1 MGAIRYQTNG
11 FSIDGIEYRISIYD
25 KSYSGA
31 IVSDFILDS
40 NFFELRYDSGA
51 DENYS
56 PIIGS
61 ELTLNIEL
69 FKSPARNDTTLFTFL
84 KNMIAQNSQ
93 TYYIIIE
100 EKVSGS
106 YVNYWRGNVVQDQ
119 STWNNDALE
128 GGKSFKVT
136 ANDFAFLNE
145 LPFELLSIAS
155 PKVVAEYPLR
165 SLMNAALTK
174 LGIYDDFSGDILY
187 YFLHN
192 INWYETTIPLL
203 DRPNTDILYDILT
216 NDSNFTELNE
226 DETINT
232 INYIEVLK
240 TICIIFGCRLI
251 QSNGKFWAIQMSN
264 YANTT
269 SKFWQ
274 RGIDNNNN
282 TIVTVSPR
290 VAVDN
295 TSGPLKILEGGSYA
309 GIRPYY
315 TVFAEKPSLDTL
327 VIPTNQKDP
336 FTINH
341 MFSTKNGILFAGGN
355 NNKLK
360 INLSTETLNK
370 NPHSTVRDTIPT
382 FSIGNFDLKVSK
394 TDFIAQIIKVRI
406 KTTAGVYWYLND
418 NGTNLFWSTTL
429 TTGFVSFETYFFAIG
444 KYNGIMDSTL
454 ITSAMPS
461 YDFNEIYIEAF
472 IHMEGYVDIG
482 GTDYHTTSAVE
493 TFFTGSMD
501 CKFLENGTDENEKT
515 TYRATISPKPFDPT
529 EKQIEKM
536 YLYDTQQSKNKGT
549 MYVNYGANPVT
560 NDWIVGTASA
570 STYNILELVVLNAL
584 AQNRAVK
591 EIITATIKG
600 NYYPHQLLT
609 YDSKQWHLKQCTYN
623 AGSNQWNGEWW
634 ELQYD
639 ETNITTVANEADGD
653 WQDTVLIG

>member
-11 FSIDGIEYRISIYD
+11 FSIDNIEYRISIFD

-51 DENYS
+51 EENYS

-69 FKSPARNDTTLFTFL
+69 FKNAARNDTTLFTFL

-100 EKVSGS
+100 EKIAEVWT
-106 YVNYWRGNVVQDQ
+106 NYWRGNVVQDQ

-128 GGKSFKVT
+128 GGKVFKVT

-145 LPFELLSIAS
+145 LPFELLT
-155 PKVVAEYPLR
+155 PGTVGEYPLR
-165 SLMNAALTK
+165 SIMNAALTK
-174 LGIYDDFSGDILY
+174 LGVYDDFSGDILY

-203 DRPNTDILYDILT
+203 DRPNTDTLYTILT
-216 NDSNFTELNE
+216 TDSNFTELNE
-226 DETINT
+226 DQTQNT

-251 QSNGKFWAIQMSN
+251 QSNGKFWAIQMAN

-282 TIVTVSPR
+282 TIQTVSPR
-290 VAVDN
+290 IAVDN

-315 TVFAEKPSLDTL
+315 TVFAEKPRLNSLL
-327 VIPTNQKDP
+327 VPENKKDLDN
-336 FTINH
+336 TNH
-341 MFSTKNGILFAGGN
+341 MASTQKSIRFTGGN
-355 NNKLK
+355 NNK
-360 INLSTETLNK
+360 IE
-370 NPHSTVRDTIPT
+370 I
-382 FSIGNFDLKVSK
+382 NFDTESNY
-394 TDFIAQIIKVRI
+394 TGDIYIEDATYGKVRI
-406 KTTAGVYWYLND
+406 LPSFFTLTQQKFIVKIKNTAGTFYYLKNSG
-418 NGTNLFWSTTL
+418 NT
-429 TTGFVSFETYFFAIG
+429 FVWT
-444 KYNGIMDSTL
+444 
-454 ITSAMPS
+454 
-461 YDFNEIYIEAF
+461 
-472 IHMEGYVDIG
+472 
-482 GTDYHTTSAVE
+482 TTSSTVILNFPLTGLFFDGKLSGSLLTPVLPSFIFTEVYVE
-493 TFFTGSMD
+493 NWSYFEGVYPIIAPGVPIAGDAYFKGSVSVL
-501 CKFLENGTDENEKT
+501 FLENGVAGDVT

-529 EKQIEKM
+529 EKQLEKF
-536 YLYDTQQSKNKGT
+536 YLYDNSNGSEKGL
-549 MYVNYGANPVT
+549 MHVNYGANPATT
-560 NDWIVGTASA
+560 NWISGLAIG
-570 STYNILELVVLNAL
+570 STYTLLELAVLNAL

-609 YDSKQWHLKQCTYN
+609 YDSKQWHLKQATYN
-623 AGSNQWNGEWW
+623 AFLNQWNGEWW

-639 ETNITTVANEADGD
+639 ETNITTVANVATGD

>member
-11 FSIDGIEYRISIYD
+11 FSIDGIEYRISIFD
-25 KSYSGA
+25 KSYSGS

-61 ELTLNIEL
+61 ELTLNIQL
-69 FKSPARNDTTLFTFL
+69 FNSAGRNDRDLFNFL

-100 EKVSGS
+100 EKVSGT

-128 GGKSFKVT
+128 GGKMFKVT

-165 SLMNAALTK
+165 SLMNAAFQK

-192 INWYETTIPLL
+192 INWYETTIPLI
-203 DRPNTDILYDILT
+203 DRANTDILLSILSS
-216 NDSNFTELNE
+216 DSNFTVLNE

-274 RGIDNNNN
+274 RGIDLNNP
-282 TIVTVSPR
+282 TTPTVSPR
-290 VAVDN
+290 ITVSNSA
-295 TSGPLKILEGGSYA
+295 GPLKILEGGSYA

-315 TVFAEKPSLDTL
+315 TVFVEKPSLDTL
-327 VIPTNQKDP
+327 LIPTNQKDP
-336 FTINH
+336 FNINH
-341 MFSTKNGILFAGGN
+341 LFATNKSILFSGGG

-370 NPHSTVRDTIPT
+370 NPHSTVRDTIPG

-406 KTTAGVYWYLND
+406 KTVAGVYWYLND

-444 KYNGIMDSTL
+444 YYNGKMDSTL
-454 ITSAMPS
+454 ITAAMP
-461 YDFNEIYIEAF
+461 DFDFDEVYIEAF
-472 IHMEGYVDIG
+472 IRMEGFVDIA

-493 TFFTGSMD
+493 TFFTGNMD
-501 CKFLENGTDENEKT
+501 CKFLENGNDENEKT
-515 TYRATISPKPFDPT
+515 TYRATISPKPFDPI
-529 EKQIEKM
+529 EKQIEKV
-536 YLYDTQQSKNKGT
+536 YLYDTEISKNKAT
-549 MYVNYGANPVT
+549 MRVNYGSNPVT
-560 NDWIVGTASA
+560 NNWIIGTASA

-609 YDSKQWHLKQCTYN
+609 YDSKQWHLKQATYN

-639 ETNITTVANEADGD
+639 ETDITTVANVATGD
-653 WQDTVLIG
+653 WSDTVLIG

>member
-11 FSIDGIEYRISIYD
+11 FSIDGIEYRISIFD
-25 KSYSGA
+25 KSYSGS

-61 ELTLNIEL
+61 ELTLNIQL
-69 FKSPARNDTTLFTFL
+69 FNSAARNDTTLFTFL

-100 EKVSGS
+100 EKISGNWF
-106 YVNYWRGNVVQDQ
+106 NYWRGNVVQDQ

-128 GGKSFKVT
+128 GGKTFKVT

-165 SLMNAALTK
+165 SLMNAAFQK

-203 DRPNTDILYDILT
+203 DRPTTDILLSILS

-226 DETINT
+226 DQTQNT

-251 QSNGKFWAIQMSN
+251 QSNGKFWAIQMAN

-269 SKFWQ
+269 VKFYQ
-274 RGIDNNNN
+274 RGIDMNNPTDE
-282 TIVTVSPR
+282 TIRPRKLVSNS
-290 VAVDN
+290 A
-295 TSGPLKILEGGSYA
+295 GPLKILEGGSYT

-315 TVFAEKPSLDTL
+315 SVFAEKPRYNNLIGPENKRDKDT
-327 VIPTNQKDP
+327 
-336 FTINH
+336 
-341 MFSTKNGILFAGGN
+341 STQMETTVQAIDVLGGQS
-355 NNKLK
+355 NKLQ
-360 INLSTETLNK
+360 I
-370 NPHSTVRDTIPT
+370 
-382 FSIGNFDLKVSK
+382 NFDTQSFTYFNGAVGFVDGTYIESSA
-394 TDFIAQIIKVRI
+394 FGKVRI
-406 KTTAGVYWYLND
+406 PPTFFSTTDVYVRVRIKVKGTSTYYYLAKSGGNYVWTTTASEVQLNYPRVTSFDGNLAGSLITAVLPPFTFDELYFYVYPFFSGFLP
-418 NGTNLFWSTTL
+418 NGTSFTNGPAYFKGTISCLFL
-429 TTGFVSFETYFFAIG
+429 EKG
-444 KYNGIMDSTL
+444 
-454 ITSAMPS
+454 
-461 YDFNEIYIEAF
+461 
-472 IHMEGYVDIG
+472 MEGDNTV
-482 GTDYHTTSAVE
+482 
-493 TFFTGSMD
+493 
-501 CKFLENGTDENEKT
+501 
-515 TYRATISPKPFDPT
+515 YRSTISPKPFDPT
-529 EKQIEKM
+529 EKQLEKV
-536 YLYDTQQSKNKGT
+536 YLYDNQRGGAKGLMT
-549 MYVNYGANPVT
+549 VNYGTNPAT
-560 NDWIVGTASA
+560 RDWISGLAMG
-570 STYNILELVVLNAL
+570 STFYLLELAVLNAL

-609 YDSKQWHLKQCTYN
+609 YDSKQWHLKQATYN

-639 ETNITTVANEADGD
+639 ETSITTVSNQSTGD

>member
-11 FSIDGIEYRISIYD
+11 YSIDGIQYRISIYD

-69 FKSPARNDTTLFTFL
+69 FKSAARNDTNLFTFL

-100 EKVSGS
+100 EYISGTW
-106 YVNYWRGNVVQDQ
+106 VNYWRGNVVQDQ

-128 GGKSFKVT
+128 GGKTFKVT

-145 LPFELLSIAS
+145 LPFELLTPGTIG
-155 PKVVAEYPLR
+155 EYPLR

-192 INWYETTIPLL
+192 INWYETTIPFL
-203 DRPNTDILYDILT
+203 DRPNTDILYTILT
-216 NDSNFTELNE
+216 KDSNFTELNE
-226 DETINT
+226 DQTQNT

-240 TICIIFGCRLI
+240 TICVIFGCRLI
-251 QSNGKFWAIQMSN
+251 QSNGKFWAIQMAN
-264 YANTT
+264 YANST

-282 TIVTVSPR
+282 TIQTVSPR
-290 VAVDN
+290 IAVDN
-295 TSGPLKILEGGSYA
+295 TSGPLKILEGGSYT

-315 TVFAEKPSLDTL
+315 SVFVEKPRLNNLL
-327 VIPTNQKDP
+327 VPENKRDVDA
-336 FTINH
+336 
-341 MFSTKNGILFAGGN
+341 STQMEATVTAIDVLGGQS
-355 NNKLK
+355 NKLQ
-360 INLSTETLNK
+360 
-370 NPHSTVRDTIPT
+370 VVFDTQAFT
-382 FSIGNFDLKVSK
+382 YYNGAVGF
-394 TDFIAQIIKVRI
+394 TDGTYIASSVFGKVRI
-406 KTTAGVYWYLND
+406 PPNNFVSTDVYVRIRIKVKGTGTYYYLANSGGNYVWTTTASAVQLNYPIVKNFDGILAGSLITAVLPAFTFDELFVYVYPYFSGYLS
-418 NGTNLFWSTTL
+418 NGTSFAQGPGYFKGTFSCLFL
-429 TTGFVSFETYFFAIG
+429 EKG
-444 KYNGIMDSTL
+444 
-454 ITSAMPS
+454 
-461 YDFNEIYIEAF
+461 
-472 IHMEGYVDIG
+472 MEGDNTV
-482 GTDYHTTSAVE
+482 
-493 TFFTGSMD
+493 
-501 CKFLENGTDENEKT
+501 
-515 TYRATISPKPFDPT
+515 YRATISPKPFDPT
-529 EKQIEKM
+529 EKQLDKV
-536 YLYDTQQSKNKGT
+536 YLYDNQRGGAKGLMT
-549 MYVNYGANPVT
+549 VNYGTNPAT
-560 NDWIVGTASA
+560 RDWISGLGSG
-570 STYNILELVVLNAL
+570 STFYLLELAVLNAL

-609 YDSKQWHLKQCTYN
+609 YDSKQWHLKQATYN

>member
-1 MGAIRYQTNG
+1 MGAIRYQTSG
-11 FSIDGIEYRISIYD
+11 FSIDGYEYRISIYD
-25 KSYSGA
+25 KTYSGA

-69 FKSPARNDTTLFTFL
+69 FKSAARNDTTLFTFL

-145 LPFELLSIAS
+145 LPFELLSTAT

-174 LGIYDDFSGDILY
+174 LGIYDDFAGDILY

-192 INWYETTIPLL
+192 INWFETTIPLL

-226 DETINT
+226 DQTENT
-232 INYIEVLK
+232 IKYIEVLK

-251 QSNGKFWAIQMSN
+251 QSNGKFWAIQMAN
-264 YANTT
+264 YANST
-269 SKFWQ
+269 SKFYQ

-282 TIVTVSPR
+282 TTVTVSPR
-290 VAVDN
+290 KAVDN

-315 TVFAEKPSLDTL
+315 TVFAEKPRLNSLL
-327 VIPTNQKDP
+327 VPENKKDLDN
-336 FTINH
+336 TNH
-341 MFSTKNGILFAGGN
+341 MASTQKSIRFTGGN
-355 NNKLK
+355 NNK
-360 INLSTETLNK
+360 IE
-370 NPHSTVRDTIPT
+370 I
-382 FSIGNFDLKVSK
+382 NFDTESNY
-394 TDFIAQIIKVRI
+394 TGDIYIEDATYGKVRI
-406 KTTAGVYWYLND
+406 
-418 NGTNLFWSTTL
+418 F
-429 TTGFVSFETYFFAIG
+429 I
-444 KYNGIMDSTL
+444 L
-454 ITSAMPS
+454 I
-461 YDFNEIYIEAF
+461 
-472 IHMEGYVDIG
+472 V
-482 GTDYHTTSAVE
+482 
-493 TFFTGSMD
+493 
-501 CKFLENGTDENEKT
+501 
-515 TYRATISPKPFDPT
+515 
-529 EKQIEKM
+529 
-536 YLYDTQQSKNKGT
+536 
-549 MYVNYGANPVT
+549 
-560 NDWIVGTASA
+560 
-570 STYNILELVVLNAL
+570 
-584 AQNRAVK
+584 
-591 EIITATIKG
+591 II
-600 NYYPHQLLT
+600 
-609 YDSKQWHLKQCTYN
+609 
-623 AGSNQWNGEWW
+623 
-634 ELQYD
+634 
-639 ETNITTVANEADGD
+639 
-653 WQDTVLIG
+653 

>member
-25 KSYSGA
+25 KTYSGA

-145 LPFELLSIAS
+145 LPFDLLT
-155 PKVVAEYPLR
+155 PGTVGEYPLR
-165 SLMNAALTK
+165 SMMNAAFTK

-203 DRPNTDILYDILT
+203 DRPNTDILYSILT

-226 DETINT
+226 DQTENT
-232 INYIEVLK
+232 IKYIEVLK

-251 QSNGKFWAIQMSN
+251 QSNGRFWAIQMSN

-315 TVFAEKPSLDTL
+315 TVFVEKPRLNSLL
-327 VIPTNQKDP
+327 VPENKKDLDN
-336 FTINH
+336 TNH
-341 MFSTKNGILFAGGN
+341 MASTQKSIRFTGGN
-355 NNKLK
+355 NNK
-360 INLSTETLNK
+360 IE
-370 NPHSTVRDTIPT
+370 I
-382 FSIGNFDLKVSK
+382 NFDTESNY
-394 TDFIAQIIKVRI
+394 TGDIYIEDATYGKVRI
-406 KTTAGVYWYLND
+406 LPSFFTKTQQKFIVKIKNTAGTFYYLK
-418 NGTNLFWSTTL
+418 NLGNTFTWT
-429 TTGFVSFETYFFAIG
+429 
-444 KYNGIMDSTL
+444 
-454 ITSAMPS
+454 
-461 YDFNEIYIEAF
+461 
-472 IHMEGYVDIG
+472 
-482 GTDYHTTSAVE
+482 TTSSTVILNFPLTGLFFDGKLAGSLLTPVLPSFIFTEVYVE
-493 TFFTGSMD
+493 NWSYFEGVYPIVAPGVPIAGDAYFKGKVSVL
-501 CKFLENGTDENEKT
+501 FLENGVAGDTT
-515 TYRATISPKPFDPT
+515 TYRATISPKPFDPI
-529 EKQIEKM
+529 EKQIETV
-536 YLYDTQQSKNKGT
+536 YLYDNSNGSEKGL
-549 MYVNYGANPVT
+549 MRVNYGANPVT
-560 NDWIVGTASA
+560 TNWIAGLSIG
-570 STYNILELVVLNAL
+570 STFSLLELVVLNAL

-653 WQDTVLIG
+653 WTDTVLMG

>member
-1 MGAIRYQTNG
+1 MGAIRYQTSG
-11 FSIDGIEYRISIYD
+11 FSIDGYEYRISIYD
-25 KSYSGA
+25 KTYSGA

-69 FKSPARNDTTLFTFL
+69 FKSAARNDTTLFTFL

-145 LPFELLSIAS
+145 LPFELLSTAT

-174 LGIYDDFSGDILY
+174 LGIYDDFAGDILY

-192 INWYETTIPLL
+192 INWFETTIPLL

-226 DETINT
+226 DQTENT
-232 INYIEVLK
+232 IKYIEVLK

-251 QSNGKFWAIQMSN
+251 QSNGKFWAIQMAN
-264 YANTT
+264 YANST
-269 SKFWQ
+269 SKFYQ

-282 TIVTVSPR
+282 TTVTVSPR
-290 VAVDN
+290 KAVDN

-315 TVFAEKPSLDTL
+315 TVFAEKPRLNSLL
-327 VIPTNQKDP
+327 VPENKKDLDN
-336 FTINH
+336 TNH
-341 MFSTKNGILFAGGN
+341 MASTQKSIRFTGGN
-355 NNKLK
+355 NNK
-360 INLSTETLNK
+360 IE
-370 NPHSTVRDTIPT
+370 I
-382 FSIGNFDLKVSK
+382 NFDTESNY
-394 TDFIAQIIKVRI
+394 TGDIYIEDATYGKVRI
-406 KTTAGVYWYLND
+406 LPSFFTLTQQKFIVKIKNTAGTFYYLK
-418 NGTNLFWSTTL
+418 NLGNSFTWTL
-429 TTGFVSFETYFFAIG
+429 TSSTVVLNFPLTGLFFDGKLAGSLLTPVLPSFVFTEVYVENWSYFEGVYPIVAPGVPIAGDAYFKG
-444 KYNGIMDSTL
+444 KVSVL
-454 ITSAMPS
+454 
-461 YDFNEIYIEAF
+461 
-472 IHMEGYVDIG
+472 
-482 GTDYHTTSAVE
+482 
-493 TFFTGSMD
+493 
-501 CKFLENGTDENEKT
+501 FLENGVAGDTT
-515 TYRATISPKPFDPT
+515 TYRATISPKPFDPI
-529 EKQIEKM
+529 EKQIETV
-536 YLYDTQQSKNKGT
+536 YLYDNSNGSEKGL
-549 MYVNYGANPVT
+549 MRVNYGANPVT
-560 NDWIVGTASA
+560 TNWIAGLSIG
-570 STYNILELVVLNAL
+570 STFSLLELVVLNAL

-609 YDSKQWHLKQCTYN
+609 YDSKQWHLKQATYN

-639 ETNITTVANEADGD
+639 ETSITTVANVATGD

>member
-1 MGAIRYQTNG
+1 MGAIRYQTSG
-11 FSIDGIEYRISIYD
+11 FSIDGIEYRISIFD
-25 KSYSGA
+25 KSYSGS
-31 IVSDFILDS
+31 IVSDFVLDS

-69 FKSPARNDTTLFTFL
+69 FKNAARDDRTLFDFL

-100 EKVSGS
+100 EKISGS
-106 YVNYWRGNVVQDQ
+106 WVNYWRGNVVQDQ
-119 STWNNDALE
+119 STWNNDAIE

-136 ANDFAFLNE
+136 ANDFSFLNE

-165 SLMNAALTK
+165 SLMNAAFQK

-203 DRPNTDILYDILT
+203 DRPTTDTLYTILT
-216 NDSNFTELNE
+216 SDANFTELNE
-226 DETINT
+226 DQTQNT

-264 YANTT
+264 YANSTV
-269 SKFWQ
+269 KFYQ
-274 RGIDNNNN
+274 RGIDMNND
-282 TIVTVSPR
+282 TTPTVSPR
-290 VAVDN
+290 IAVSN
-295 TSGPLKILEGGSYA
+295 SAGPLKILEGGSYT

-315 TVFAEKPSLDTL
+315 TVFVEKPRYNNLIGPENKRDVDNSTQMETTVQAIDVLGGQSNRLQIVFDT
-327 VIPTNQKDP
+327 QS
-336 FTINH
+336 FTY
-341 MFSTKNGILFAGGN
+341 FNGAVGFVDG
-355 NNKLK
+355 
-360 INLSTETLNK
+360 TY
-370 NPHSTVRDTIPT
+370 
-382 FSIGNFDLKVSK
+382 
-394 TDFIAQIIKVRI
+394 IASSVFGKVRI
-406 KTTAGVYWYLND
+406 PPTSFSTTDVYVRVRIKVKGTGTYYYLAKTGGNYVWTTTASEVQLNYPLV
-418 NGTNLFWSTTL
+418 TNFDGNLAGS
-429 TTGFVSFETYFFAIG
+429 
-444 KYNGIMDSTL
+444 L
-454 ITSAMPS
+454 ITAVLPPFTFDEVYFYVYPFFSGFLPNRTSFGSGPAYFKGTIS
-461 YDFNEIYIEAF
+461 CLFLEKG
-472 IHMEGYVDIG
+472 MEGDNTV
-482 GTDYHTTSAVE
+482 
-493 TFFTGSMD
+493 
-501 CKFLENGTDENEKT
+501 
-515 TYRATISPKPFDPT
+515 YRATISPKPFDPI
-529 EKQIEKM
+529 EKQLEKV
-536 YLYDTQQSKNKGT
+536 YLYDNQRGGAKGLMT
-549 MYVNYGANPVT
+549 VNYGTNPAT
-560 NDWIVGTASA
+560 RDWISGLAIG
-570 STYNILELVVLNAL
+570 STFYLLELAVLNAL

-609 YDSKQWHLKQCTYN
+609 YDSKQWHLKQATYN

>member
-11 FSIDGIEYRISIYD
+11 FSIDGIEYRISIFD
-25 KSYSGA
+25 KSYSGS

-61 ELTLNIEL
+61 ELTLNIQL
-69 FKSPARNDTTLFTFL
+69 FNSAGRNDRDLFNFL

-100 EKVSGS
+100 EKVSGT

-128 GGKSFKVT
+128 GGKMFKVT

-145 LPFELLSIAS
+145 LPFELLSTAT

-165 SLMNAALTK
+165 SLMNAAFQK

-203 DRPNTDILYDILT
+203 DRATTDTLYTILT
-216 NDSNFTELNE
+216 SDANFTELNE
-226 DETINT
+226 DQTQNT

-251 QSNGKFWAIQMSN
+251 QSNGKFWAIQMAN
-264 YANTT
+264 YANSTV
-269 SKFWQ
+269 KFYQ
-274 RGIDNNNN
+274 RGIDMNNP
-282 TIVTVSPR
+282 TTPTVSPR
-290 VAVDN
+290 ITVSNSA
-295 TSGPLKILEGGSYA
+295 GPLKILEGGSYA

-315 TVFAEKPSLDTL
+315 TVFVEKPRLNSLL
-327 VIPTNQKDP
+327 VPENKKDLDN
-336 FTINH
+336 TNH
-341 MFSTKNGILFAGGN
+341 MASTQKSIRFTGGN
-355 NNKLK
+355 NNK
-360 INLSTETLNK
+360 IE
-370 NPHSTVRDTIPT
+370 I
-382 FSIGNFDLKVSK
+382 NFDTESNY
-394 TDFIAQIIKVRI
+394 TGDIYIDDATYGKVRI
-406 KTTAGVYWYLND
+406 LPSFFTKTQQKFIVKIKNTAGTFYYLK
-418 NGTNLFWSTTL
+418 NLGNTFTWT
-429 TTGFVSFETYFFAIG
+429 
-444 KYNGIMDSTL
+444 
-454 ITSAMPS
+454 
-461 YDFNEIYIEAF
+461 
-472 IHMEGYVDIG
+472 
-482 GTDYHTTSAVE
+482 TTSSTVILNFPLTGLFFDGKLAGSLLTPVLPSFVFTEVYVE
-493 TFFTGSMD
+493 NWSYFEGVYPIVVPGVPIAGDAYFKGKVSVL
-501 CKFLENGTDENEKT
+501 FLENGVEGDTT

-529 EKQIEKM
+529 EKQIETV
-536 YLYDTQQSKNKGT
+536 YLYDNSNGSEKGL
-549 MYVNYGANPVT
+549 MRVNYGANPATT
-560 NDWIVGTASA
+560 NWIAGLSIG
-570 STYNILELVVLNAL
+570 STFNILELVVLNAL

-600 NYYPHQLLT
+600 NYYPHQLIT
-609 YDSKQWHLKQCTYN
+609 YDAKQWHLKQATYN
-623 AGSNQWNGEWW
+623 AFLNQWNGEWW

-639 ETNITTVANEADGD
+639 ETNITTVANVATGD

>member
-11 FSIDGIEYRISIYD
+11 FSIDGIEYRISIFD
-25 KSYSGA
+25 KSYSGS

-61 ELTLNIEL
+61 ELTLNIQL
-69 FKSPARNDTTLFTFL
+69 FNSAARNDRDLFNFL

-100 EKVSGS
+100 EKVSGT

-128 GGKSFKVT
+128 GGKMFKVT

-145 LPFELLSIAS
+145 LPFELLSTAT

-165 SLMNAALTK
+165 SLMNAAFQK
-174 LGIYDDFSGDILY
+174 LGIYDDFSSDILY

-203 DRPNTDILYDILT
+203 DRATTDTLYTILT
-216 NDSNFTELNE
+216 SDSNFTELNE
-226 DETINT
+226 DQTQNT

-264 YANTT
+264 YANSTV
-269 SKFWQ
+269 KFYQ
-274 RGIDNNNN
+274 RGIDMNNP
-282 TIVTVSPR
+282 TTPTVSPR
-290 VAVDN
+290 ITVSNSA
-295 TSGPLKILEGGSYA
+295 GPLKILEGGSYA

-315 TVFAEKPSLDTL
+315 TVFVEKPRLNSLL
-327 VIPTNQKDP
+327 VPENKKDLDN
-336 FTINH
+336 TNH
-341 MFSTKNGILFAGGN
+341 MASTQKSIRFTGGN
-355 NNKLK
+355 NNK
-360 INLSTETLNK
+360 IE
-370 NPHSTVRDTIPT
+370 I
-382 FSIGNFDLKVSK
+382 NFDTESNY
-394 TDFIAQIIKVRI
+394 TGDIYIEDATYGKVRI
-406 KTTAGVYWYLND
+406 LPSFFTLTQQKFIVKIKNTAGTFYYLK
-418 NGTNLFWSTTL
+418 NLGNTFTWT
-429 TTGFVSFETYFFAIG
+429 
-444 KYNGIMDSTL
+444 
-454 ITSAMPS
+454 
-461 YDFNEIYIEAF
+461 
-472 IHMEGYVDIG
+472 
-482 GTDYHTTSAVE
+482 TTSSIVILNFPLTGLFFDGKLAGSLLTPVLPSFIFTEVYVE
-493 TFFTGSMD
+493 NWSYFEGVYPIVAPGVPIAGDAYFKGKVSVL
-501 CKFLENGTDENEKT
+501 FLENGVAGDTT

-529 EKQIEKM
+529 EKQIEKV
-536 YLYDTQQSKNKGT
+536 YLYDNSNGSEKGL
-549 MYVNYGANPVT
+549 MRVNYGANPATT
-560 NDWIVGTASA
+560 NWIAGLSIG
-570 STYNILELVVLNAL
+570 STYSLLELVVLNAL

-609 YDSKQWHLKQCTYN
+609 YDSKQWHLKQATYN

>member
-11 FSIDGIEYRISIYD
+11 FSIDNIEYRISIFD

-69 FKSPARNDTTLFTFL
+69 FKNAARNDTTLFTFL

-100 EKVSGS
+100 EKIAEVWT
-106 YVNYWRGNVVQDQ
+106 NYWRGNVVQDQ

-128 GGKSFKVT
+128 GGKVFKVT

-145 LPFELLSIAS
+145 LPFELLT
-155 PKVVAEYPLR
+155 PGTVGEYPLR
-165 SLMNAALTK
+165 SMMNAALTK
-174 LGIYDDFSGDILY
+174 MGIYDDFSGDILY

-203 DRPNTDILYDILT
+203 DRPNTDILYTILT
-216 NDSNFTELNE
+216 TDSNFTELNE
-226 DETINT
+226 DQTQNT

-251 QSNGKFWAIQMSN
+251 QSNGKFWAIQMAN

-282 TIVTVSPR
+282 TIQTVSPR
-290 VAVDN
+290 IAVDN

-315 TVFAEKPSLDTL
+315 TVFAEKPRLNSLL
-327 VIPTNQKDP
+327 VPENKKDLDN
-336 FTINH
+336 TNH
-341 MFSTKNGILFAGGN
+341 MASTQKSIRFTGGN
-355 NNKLK
+355 NNK
-360 INLSTETLNK
+360 IE
-370 NPHSTVRDTIPT
+370 I
-382 FSIGNFDLKVSK
+382 NFDTESNY
-394 TDFIAQIIKVRI
+394 TGDIYIEDATYGKVRI
-406 KTTAGVYWYLND
+406 LPSFFTKTQQKFIVKIKNTAGTFYYLK
-418 NGTNLFWSTTL
+418 NLGNTFTWT
-429 TTGFVSFETYFFAIG
+429 
-444 KYNGIMDSTL
+444 
-454 ITSAMPS
+454 
-461 YDFNEIYIEAF
+461 
-472 IHMEGYVDIG
+472 
-482 GTDYHTTSAVE
+482 TTSSTVILNFPLTGLFFDGKLAGSLLTPVLPSFVFTEVYVE
-493 TFFTGSMD
+493 NWSYFEGVYPIVVPGVPIAGDAYFKGKVSVL
-501 CKFLENGTDENEKT
+501 FLENGVAGDTT

-529 EKQIEKM
+529 EKQIETV
-536 YLYDTQQSKNKGT
+536 YLYDNSNGSEKGL
-549 MYVNYGANPVT
+549 MRVNYGANPATT
-560 NDWIVGTASA
+560 NWIAGLSIG
-570 STYNILELVVLNAL
+570 STYSLLELVVLNAL

-609 YDSKQWHLKQCTYN
+609 YDSKQWHLKQATYN

>member
-1 MGAIRYQTNG
+1 MGAIRYQTSG

-31 IVSDFILDS
+31 IVSDFVLDA

-61 ELTLNIEL
+61 ELTLNIQL
-69 FKSPARNDTTLFTFL
+69 FNNAARNDTTLFTFL

-128 GGKSFKVT
+128 GGKMFKVT
-136 ANDFAFLNE
+136 ANDFSFLNE
-145 LPFELLSIAS
+145 LPFELLSTAS

-174 LGIYDDFSGDILY
+174 LGIYDDFAGDILY

-192 INWYETTIPLL
+192 INWFETTIPLL

-226 DETINT
+226 DQTQNT

-240 TICIIFGCRLI
+240 TICVIFGCRLI

-269 SKFWQ
+269 SKFYQ

-282 TIVTVSPR
+282 TTVTVSPR
-290 VAVDN
+290 KAVDN

-309 GIRPYY
+309 GIRPYF
-315 TVFAEKPSLDTL
+315 TVYAEKPRLNSLL
-327 VIPTNQKDP
+327 VPENKKDLDN
-336 FTINH
+336 TNH
-341 MFSTKNGILFAGGN
+341 MASTQKSIRFTGGN
-355 NNKLK
+355 NNK
-360 INLSTETLNK
+360 IE
-370 NPHSTVRDTIPT
+370 I
-382 FSIGNFDLKVSK
+382 NFDTESNY
-394 TDFIAQIIKVRI
+394 TGDIYIEDATYGKVRI
-406 KTTAGVYWYLND
+406 LPSFFTKTQQKFIVKIKNTAGTYYYLK
-418 NGTNLFWSTTL
+418 NLGNTFTWTTTSSTVILNFPL
-429 TTGFVSFETYFFAIG
+429 TGLFFDGKLVGSLLTPVLPSFVFT
-444 KYNGIMDSTL
+444 
-454 ITSAMPS
+454 
-461 YDFNEIYIEAF
+461 EIYVENWSYF
-472 IHMEGYVDIG
+472 EGVYPIVAPGVPIAGDAYFKG
-482 GTDYHTTSAVE
+482 KVSVL
-493 TFFTGSMD
+493 
-501 CKFLENGTDENEKT
+501 FLENGVAGDTT

-529 EKQIEKM
+529 EKQIETV
-536 YLYDTQQSKNKGT
+536 YLYDNSNGSEKGL
-549 MYVNYGANPVT
+549 MRVNYGANPATT
-560 NDWIVGTASA
+560 NWISGLAIG

-609 YDSKQWHLKQCTYN
+609 YDSKQWHLKQATYN

-639 ETNITTVANEADGD
+639 ETNITTVANVATGD
-653 WQDTVLIG
+653 WQDTALIG

>member
-136 ANDFAFLNE
+136 ANDFSFLNE
-145 LPFELLSIAS
+145 LPFDLLT
-155 PKVVAEYPLR
+155 PGTVAEYPLR
-165 SLMNAALTK
+165 SMMNAALTK
-174 LGIYDDFSGDILY
+174 LGIYDDFAGDILY

-192 INWYETTIPLL
+192 INWFETTIPLL
-203 DRPNTDILYDILT
+203 DRATTDTLVKTLT
-216 NDSNFTELNE
+216 IDSNFTELNE
-226 DETINT
+226 DRTLNT

-264 YANTT
+264 YANST
-269 SKFWQ
+269 SKFYQ
-274 RGIDNNNN
+274 RGIDNNN
-282 TIVTVSPR
+282 TTTVTVSPR

-315 TVFAEKPSLDTL
+315 TVFIEKPRMNSLL
-327 VIPTNQKDP
+327 AHNQKDLDNSIP
-336 FTINH
+336 MSITQNALSF
-341 MFSTKNGILFAGGN
+341 KGGGN
-355 NNKLK
+355 NNLK
-360 INLSTETLNK
+360 ISFSTISDFAGGIFVDDITLGKTRIFPRFFTLTQQKFIVKIKNSAGTYYYLQYTGGAYTWTTTSSSFILNFPLTGILFNGNLDGVIYTDILPAFTFVEVYVENYPYYEGIEFPLSTPVVQIAGEAYFKGT
-370 NPHSTVRDTIPT
+370 
-382 FSIGNFDLKVSK
+382 
-394 TDFIAQIIKVRI
+394 TDII
-406 KTTAGVYWYLND
+406 
-418 NGTNLFWSTTL
+418 
-429 TTGFVSFETYFFAIG
+429 FV
-444 KYNGIMDSTL
+444 
-454 ITSAMPS
+454 
-461 YDFNEIYIEAF
+461 
-472 IHMEGYVDIG
+472 
-482 GTDYHTTSAVE
+482 
-493 TFFTGSMD
+493 
-501 CKFLENGTDENEKT
+501 ENGYEGDDTG
-515 TYRATISPKPFDPT
+515 YRATISPKPFDPI
-529 EKQIEKM
+529 EKQVEKV
-536 YLYDTQQSKNKGT
+536 YLYDNYDGSAKGVMRVDLGAKPATQN
-549 MYVNYGANPVT
+549 
-560 NDWIVGTASA
+560 WISGLAIG
-570 STYNILELVVLNAL
+570 STFSLLQLVVLNAL

-600 NYYPHQLLT
+600 NYYPHQLIT
-609 YDSKQWHLKQCTYN
+609 YDAKQWHLKQCTYN

-639 ETNITTVANEADGD
+639 ETSISTVENESTGD
-653 WQDTVLIG
+653 WTDTVLMG

>member
-11 FSIDGIEYRISIYD
+11 YSIDGIQYRISIYD
-25 KSYSGA
+25 KTYSGA

-69 FKSPARNDTTLFTFL
+69 FKSPARNDTNLFTFL

-100 EKVSGS
+100 EYISGTW
-106 YVNYWRGNVVQDQ
+106 VNYWRGNVVQDQ

-136 ANDFAFLNE
+136 ANDFSFLNE
-145 LPFELLSIAS
+145 IPFELLT
-155 PKVVAEYPLR
+155 PGTVGEYPLR
-165 SLMNAALTK
+165 SMMNAALTK

-226 DETINT
+226 DQTQNT

-240 TICIIFGCRLI
+240 TICVIFGCRLI

-264 YANTT
+264 YANST

-282 TIVTVSPR
+282 TTVTVSPR
-290 VAVDN
+290 IAVDN
-295 TSGPLKILEGGSYA
+295 TSGPLKILEGGSYT

-315 TVFAEKPSLDTL
+315 SVFVEKPRLNNLLVPENKRDVDASTQMEATVTAIDVLGGQSNKLQVVFDT
-327 VIPTNQKDP
+327 QA
-336 FTINH
+336 FTY
-341 MFSTKNGILFAGGN
+341 FNGAGAPAVVDGTYIAGGVGVGKQRIPPN
-355 NNKLK
+355 NFV
-360 INLSTETLNK
+360 STDVY
-370 NPHSTVRDTIPT
+370 VRIR
-382 FSIGNFDLKVSK
+382 
-394 TDFIAQIIKVRI
+394 IKV
-406 KTTAGVYWYLND
+406 KGTGTYYYLANSGGNYVWTT
-418 NGTNLFWSTTL
+418 
-429 TTGFVSFETYFFAIG
+429 
-444 KYNGIMDSTL
+444 
-454 ITSAMPS
+454 
-461 YDFNEIYIEAF
+461 
-472 IHMEGYVDIG
+472 
-482 GTDYHTTSAVE
+482 TTSAVQLNYPIVKNFDGILAGSLITAVLPAF
-493 TFFTGSMD
+493 TFDELFVYVYPYFSGYLSNGTSFAQGPGYFKGTFS
-501 CKFLENGTDENEKT
+501 CLFLEKGMEGDNTV
-515 TYRATISPKPFDPT
+515 YRATISPKPFDPT
-529 EKQIEKM
+529 EKQLDKV
-536 YLYDTQQSKNKGT
+536 YLYDNQRGGAKGLMT
-549 MYVNYGANPVT
+549 VNYPPTNPAT
-560 NDWIVGTASA
+560 RDWISGLSIG
-570 STYNILELVVLNAL
+570 STFYLLELAVLNAL

-609 YDSKQWHLKQCTYN
+609 YDSKQWHLKQATYN

-653 WQDTVLIG
+653 WTDTVLIG

>member
-11 FSIDGIEYRISIYD
+11 FTIDGIEYRISIYD
-25 KSYSGA
+25 KSYSGS

-100 EKVSGS
+100 EYISGTWT
-106 YVNYWRGNVVQDQ
+106 NYWRGNVVQDQ

-128 GGKSFKVT
+128 GGKTFKVT

-145 LPFELLSIAS
+145 LPFELLSTAS
-155 PKVVAEYPLR
+155 PKVIAEYPLR
-165 SLMNAALTK
+165 SMMNAALTK
-174 LGIYDDFSGDILY
+174 LGIYDDFAGDILY

-216 NDSNFTELNE
+216 KDSNFTELNE
-226 DETINT
+226 DQTQNT

-240 TICIIFGCRLI
+240 TICVIFGCRLI
-251 QSNGKFWAIQMSN
+251 QSNGKFWAIQMAN
-264 YANTT
+264 YANST

-282 TIVTVSPR
+282 TIQTVSPR
-290 VAVDN
+290 IAVDN
-295 TSGPLKILEGGSYA
+295 TSGPLKILEGGSYT

-315 TVFAEKPSLDTL
+315 TVFVEKPRLNNLLVPENKRDVDASTQMEATVTAIDVLGGQSNKLQVVFDTQAFTYFNGA
-327 VIPTNQKDP
+327 VGFVDGTYVESSSFGKQRIPPNN
-336 FTINH
+336 FV
-341 MFSTKNGILFAGGN
+341 STDVYVRIRIKVKGTGTYYYLAKSGGNYVWTTTVSAVQLNYPIVKNFDGILAGSLITAVLPAFTFDELFVYVYPYFSGYLSNGTSFAQGPGYF
-355 NNKLK
+355 KG
-360 INLSTETLNK
+360 
-370 NPHSTVRDTIPT
+370 T
-382 FSIGNFDLKVSK
+382 FSC
-394 TDFIAQIIKVRI
+394 
-406 KTTAGVYWYLND
+406 
-418 NGTNLFWSTTL
+418 LFL
-429 TTGFVSFETYFFAIG
+429 EKG
-444 KYNGIMDSTL
+444 
-454 ITSAMPS
+454 
-461 YDFNEIYIEAF
+461 
-472 IHMEGYVDIG
+472 MEGDNTV
-482 GTDYHTTSAVE
+482 
-493 TFFTGSMD
+493 
-501 CKFLENGTDENEKT
+501 
-515 TYRATISPKPFDPT
+515 YRATISPKPFDPT
-529 EKQIEKM
+529 EKQLEKV
-536 YLYDTQQSKNKGT
+536 YLYDNQRGGAKGLMT
-549 MYVNYGANPVT
+549 VNYGTNPAT
-560 NDWIVGTASA
+560 RDWISGLGSG
-570 STYNILELVVLNAL
+570 STFYLLELAVLNAL

-609 YDSKQWHLKQCTYN
+609 YDSKQWHLKQATYN

-639 ETNITTVANEADGD
+639 ETSITTVANEADGD
-653 WQDTVLIG
+653 WTDTVLIG

>member
-11 FSIDGIEYRISIYD
+11 YSIDGIQYRISIYD
-25 KSYSGA
+25 KTYSGA

-69 FKSPARNDTTLFTFL
+69 FKSAARNDTNLFTFL

-100 EKVSGS
+100 EYISGTW
-106 YVNYWRGNVVQDQ
+106 VNYWRGNVVQDQ

-128 GGKSFKVT
+128 GGKTFKVT

-145 LPFELLSIAS
+145 LPFELLSTAS
-155 PKVVAEYPLR
+155 PKVIAEYPLR
-165 SLMNAALTK
+165 SMMNAALTK
-174 LGIYDDFSGDILY
+174 LGIYDDFAGDILY

-226 DETINT
+226 DQTINT

-264 YANTT
+264 YANST

-282 TIVTVSPR
+282 TTVTVSPR

-315 TVFAEKPSLDTL
+315 TVFAEKPSL
-327 VIPTNQKDP
+327 N
-336 FTINH
+336 TIYFNNP
-341 MFSTKNGILFAGGN
+341 KNDKYDVALMTATVNAVVTFGGN
-355 NNKLK
+355 GNKLK
-360 INLSTETLNK
+360 INF
-370 NPHSTVRDTIPT
+370 DT
-382 FSIGNFDLKVSK
+382 KE
-394 TDFIAQIIKVRI
+394 
-406 KTTAGVYWYLND
+406 
-418 NGTNLFWSTTL
+418 NGTNLRVVSTDYEIIYYTSRYYQITCRMKTSGGVNYYL
-429 TTGFVSFETYFFAIG
+429 
-444 KYNGIMDSTL
+444 NGIYPLLAWTTSTL
-454 ITSAMPS
+454 GKIIVNLPLSSANLDVSVSIITPELPNFTFLDLKVES
-461 YDFNEIYIEAF
+461 DLII
-472 IHMEGYVDIG
+472 EGYTAG
-482 GTDYHTTSAVE
+482 GLGPYAGTSL
-493 TFFTGSMD
+493 FTGNSS
-501 CKFLENGTDENEKT
+501 CKFLENGSDENEKT

-529 EKQIEKM
+529 EKQIEKV
-536 YLYDTQQSKNKGT
+536 YLYDQGVLGNKGL
-549 MYVNYGANPVT
+549 MIVNYGSNPATQNWV
-560 NDWIVGTASA
+560 VGTSA
-570 STYNILELVVLNAL
+570 GSTYNILELVVLNGL

-609 YDSKQWHLKQCTYN
+609 YDSKQWHLKQATYN

-639 ETNITTVANEADGD
+639 ETNITTVANKATGD

>member
-11 FSIDGIEYRISIYD
+11 YSIDGIQYRISIYD

-69 FKSPARNDTTLFTFL
+69 FKNAARNDTTLFTFL

-100 EKVSGS
+100 ENIAEVWT
-106 YVNYWRGNVVQDQ
+106 NYWRGNIVQDQ
-119 STWNNDALE
+119 STWNNDSIE
-128 GGKSFKVT
+128 SGKMFKVT
-136 ANDFAFLNE
+136 ANDFSFLNE
-145 LPFELLSIAS
+145 LPFELLSTAT

-203 DRPNTDILYDILT
+203 DRPNTDILYSILSS
-216 NDSNFTELNE
+216 DSNFTELNE
-226 DETINT
+226 DQTANT

-240 TICIIFGCRLI
+240 TICVIFGCRLI
-251 QSNGKFWAIQMSN
+251 QSNGKFWAIQMAN
-264 YANTT
+264 YANPTV
-269 SKFWQ
+269 KFYQ
-274 RGIDNNNN
+274 RGIDMNNP
-282 TIVTVSPR
+282 TTPTVAPR
-290 VAVDN
+290 IAVSN
-295 TSGPLKILEGGSYA
+295 TSGPLKILEGGSYT

-315 TVFAEKPSLDTL
+315 SVFIEKPRYNNLLFENKRDVDVSTQMEATVHSVNILGGKSNKLAVAFDT
-327 VIPTNQKDP
+327 KS
-336 FTINH
+336 FTY
-341 MFSTKNGILFAGGN
+341 FNGAGAPAVVDGTYIAGGTGVG
-355 NNKLK
+355 KQ
-360 INLSTETLNK
+360 
-370 NPHSTVRDTIPT
+370 RIPP
-382 FSIGNFDLKVSK
+382 GNFVSTDVYVRVRLK
-394 TDFIAQIIKVRI
+394 A
-406 KTTAGVYWYLND
+406 
-418 NGTNLFWSTTL
+418 
-429 TTGFVSFETYFFAIG
+429 TTGTYYYLAQSG
-444 KYNGIMDSTL
+444 GN
-454 ITSAMPS
+454 
-461 YDFNEIYIEAF
+461 
-472 IHMEGYVDIG
+472 YVW
-482 GTDYHTTSAVE
+482 TTTTSAVQLNFPIVTNFDGNLAGTLITAVLPAF
-493 TFFTGSMD
+493 TFDELYVYVYPYFSGYLSNGTSFAQGPSYFSGTVD
-501 CKFLENGTDENEKT
+501 CLFLEKGNEGDNT
-515 TYRATISPKPFDPT
+515 IYRAVIDPKPFDPT
-529 EKQIEKM
+529 EKQLEKV
-536 YLYDTQQSKNKGT
+536 YLYDNQRGGAKGLMT
-549 MYVNYGANPVT
+549 VNYGSNPAT
-560 NDWIVGTASA
+560 RDWISGLAIG
-570 STYNILELVVLNAL
+570 STFYLLELAVLNAL

-609 YDSKQWHLKQCTYN
+609 YDSKQWHLKQATYN

-639 ETNITTVANEADGD
+639 ETSITTVANQSTGD

>member
-11 FSIDGIEYRISIYD
+11 FSIDGIEYRISIFD
-25 KSYSGA
+25 KSYSGS

-61 ELTLNIEL
+61 ELTLNIQL
-69 FKSPARNDTTLFTFL
+69 FNSAGRNDRDLFNFL

-100 EKVSGS
+100 EKVSGT

-128 GGKSFKVT
+128 GGKMFKVT

-145 LPFELLSIAS
+145 LPFELLSTAT

-165 SLMNAALTK
+165 SLMNAAFQK

-203 DRPNTDILYDILT
+203 DRATTDTLYTILT
-216 NDSNFTELNE
+216 SDANFTELNE
-226 DETINT
+226 DQTQNT

-251 QSNGKFWAIQMSN
+251 QSNGKFWAIQMAN
-264 YANTT
+264 YANSTV
-269 SKFWQ
+269 KFYQ
-274 RGIDNNNN
+274 RGIDMNNP
-282 TIVTVSPR
+282 TTPTVSPR
-290 VAVDN
+290 ITVSNSA
-295 TSGPLKILEGGSYA
+295 GPLKILEGGSYA

-315 TVFAEKPSLDTL
+315 TVFVEKPRLNSLL
-327 VIPTNQKDP
+327 VPENKKDLDN
-336 FTINH
+336 TNH
-341 MFSTKNGILFAGGN
+341 MASTQKSIRFTGGN
-355 NNKLK
+355 NNK
-360 INLSTETLNK
+360 IE
-370 NPHSTVRDTIPT
+370 I
-382 FSIGNFDLKVSK
+382 NFDTESNY
-394 TDFIAQIIKVRI
+394 TGDIYIDDATYGKVRI
-406 KTTAGVYWYLND
+406 LPSFFTKTQQKFIVKIKNTAGTFYYLK
-418 NGTNLFWSTTL
+418 NLGNTFTWT
-429 TTGFVSFETYFFAIG
+429 
-444 KYNGIMDSTL
+444 
-454 ITSAMPS
+454 
-461 YDFNEIYIEAF
+461 
-472 IHMEGYVDIG
+472 
-482 GTDYHTTSAVE
+482 TTSSTVILNFPLTGLFFDGKLAGSLLTPVLPSFVFTEVYVE
-493 TFFTGSMD
+493 NWSYFEGVYPIVAPGVPIAGDAYFKGKVSVL
-501 CKFLENGTDENEKT
+501 FLENGVEGDTT

-529 EKQIEKM
+529 EKQIETV
-536 YLYDTQQSKNKGT
+536 YLYDNSNGSEKGL
-549 MYVNYGANPVT
+549 MRVNYGANPATT
-560 NDWIVGTASA
+560 NWIAGLSIG
-570 STYNILELVVLNAL
+570 STYSLLELVVLNAL

-609 YDSKQWHLKQCTYN
+609 YDSKQWHLKQATYN

>member
-1 MGAIRYQTNG
+1 MGAIRYQTSG
-11 FSIDGIEYRISIYD
+11 FSIDGYEYRISIYD
-25 KSYSGA
+25 KTYSGA

-69 FKSPARNDTTLFTFL
+69 FKSAARNDTTLFTFL

-100 EKVSGS
+100 EKVSGT

-145 LPFELLSIAS
+145 LPFELLSTAS

-165 SLMNAALTK
+165 SMMNAALTK
-174 LGIYDDFSGDILY
+174 LGIYDDFAGDILY

-192 INWYETTIPLL
+192 INWFETTIPLL
-203 DRPNTDILYDILT
+203 NRPNTDILYDILT

-226 DETINT
+226 DETQNT

-251 QSNGKFWAIQMSN
+251 QSNGRFWAIQMSN
-264 YANTT
+264 YANAT
-269 SKFWQ
+269 SKFYQ

-282 TIVTVSPR
+282 TTVTVSPR

-309 GIRPYY
+309 GIRPYF
-315 TVFAEKPSLDTL
+315 TVYAEKPRLNSLL
-327 VIPTNQKDP
+327 IPENKKDLDN
-336 FTINH
+336 TNH
-341 MFSTKNGILFAGGN
+341 MASTQKSIRFTGGN
-355 NNKLK
+355 NNK
-360 INLSTETLNK
+360 IE
-370 NPHSTVRDTIPT
+370 I
-382 FSIGNFDLKVSK
+382 NFDTESNY
-394 TDFIAQIIKVRI
+394 TGDIFIEDATYGKVRI
-406 KTTAGVYWYLND
+406 LPSFFTKTQQKFILKIKNSAGTFYYLKNLGNTFTWTTTSSTVILNFPLIGLFFDGKLSGSLLTPVLPSFVFTEIYVENWSYFEGVYPIVAPGVPIAGDAYFK
-418 NGTNLFWSTTL
+418 GK
-429 TTGFVSFETYFFAIG
+429 VSV
-444 KYNGIMDSTL
+444 L
-454 ITSAMPS
+454 
-461 YDFNEIYIEAF
+461 
-472 IHMEGYVDIG
+472 
-482 GTDYHTTSAVE
+482 
-493 TFFTGSMD
+493 
-501 CKFLENGTDENEKT
+501 FLENGVAGDTT

-536 YLYDTQQSKNKGT
+536 YLYDNSNGSAKGL
-549 MYVNYGANPVT
+549 MNVNYGANPVT
-560 NDWIVGTASA
+560 TNWIVGTGGG
-570 STYNILELVVLNAL
+570 STFSLLELVVLNAL

-639 ETNITTVANEADGD
+639 ETNITTVANVATGD

>member
-11 FSIDGIEYRISIYD
+11 FSIDGIEYRISIFD
-25 KSYSGA
+25 KSYSGS

-61 ELTLNIEL
+61 ELTLNIQL
-69 FKSPARNDTTLFTFL
+69 FNSAARNDTTLFAFL

-100 EKVSGS
+100 EKISGNWF
-106 YVNYWRGNVVQDQ
+106 NYWRGNVVQDQ

-128 GGKSFKVT
+128 GGKTFKVT

-145 LPFELLSIAS
+145 LPFELLSTAT

-165 SLMNAALTK
+165 SLMNAAFQK

-203 DRPNTDILYDILT
+203 DRPTTDILYSILSS
-216 NDSNFTELNE
+216 DSNFTELNE
-226 DETINT
+226 DQTQNT

-251 QSNGKFWAIQMSN
+251 QSNGKFWAIQMAN

-269 SKFWQ
+269 VKFYQ
-274 RGIDNNNN
+274 RGIDMNNPTDE
-282 TIVTVSPR
+282 TIRPR
-290 VAVDN
+290 KAVDN
-295 TSGPLKILEGGSYA
+295 SAGPLKILEGGSYA

-315 TVFAEKPSLDTL
+315 TVFVEKPRLNSLL
-327 VIPTNQKDP
+327 VPENKKDLDN
-336 FTINH
+336 TNH
-341 MFSTKNGILFAGGN
+341 MASTQKSIRFTGGN
-355 NNKLK
+355 NNK
-360 INLSTETLNK
+360 IE
-370 NPHSTVRDTIPT
+370 I
-382 FSIGNFDLKVSK
+382 NFDTESNY
-394 TDFIAQIIKVRI
+394 TGDIYIEDATYGKVRI
-406 KTTAGVYWYLND
+406 LPSFFTKTQQKFIVKIKNTAGTFYYLK
-418 NGTNLFWSTTL
+418 NLGNTFTWTTTSSTVILNFPL
-429 TTGFVSFETYFFAIG
+429 TGLFFDGKLAGSLLTPVLPSFVFT
-444 KYNGIMDSTL
+444 
-454 ITSAMPS
+454 
-461 YDFNEIYIEAF
+461 EIYVENWSYF
-472 IHMEGYVDIG
+472 EGVYPIVAPGVPIAGDAYFKG
-482 GTDYHTTSAVE
+482 KVSVL
-493 TFFTGSMD
+493 
-501 CKFLENGTDENEKT
+501 FLENGVAGDTT

-529 EKQIEKM
+529 EKQIETV
-536 YLYDTQQSKNKGT
+536 YLYDNSNGSEKGL
-549 MYVNYGANPVT
+549 MRVNYGANPATT
-560 NDWIVGTASA
+560 NWIAGLSIG
-570 STYNILELVVLNAL
+570 STYSLLELVVLNAL

-609 YDSKQWHLKQCTYN
+609 YDSKQWHLKQATYN
-623 AGSNQWNGEWW
+623 AGYNQWNGEWW

>member
-25 KSYSGA
+25 KTYSGA

-69 FKSPARNDTTLFTFL
+69 FKSAARNDSVLFIFL

-100 EKVSGS
+100 EKISGNW
-106 YVNYWRGNVVQDQ
+106 YNYWRGNVVQDQ

-145 LPFELLSIAS
+145 LPFELLSTAS

-165 SLMNAALTK
+165 SLMNSALTK
-174 LGIYDDFSGDILY
+174 LGIYDDFAGDILY

-192 INWYETTIPLL
+192 INWFETTIPLL

-226 DETINT
+226 DQTENT
-232 INYIEVLK
+232 IKYIEVLK

-264 YANTT
+264 YANST
-269 SKFWQ
+269 SKFYQ

-282 TIVTVSPR
+282 TTVTVSPR
-290 VAVDN
+290 KAVDN
-295 TSGPLKILEGGSYA
+295 SSGPLKILEGGSYA
-309 GIRPYY
+309 GIRPYF
-315 TVFAEKPSLDTL
+315 TVYAEKPRLNSLL
-327 VIPTNQKDP
+327 IPENVKDLDN
-336 FTINH
+336 TNH
-341 MFSTKNGILFAGGN
+341 MASTQKSIRFTGGN
-355 NNKLK
+355 NNK
-360 INLSTETLNK
+360 IE
-370 NPHSTVRDTIPT
+370 I
-382 FSIGNFDLKVSK
+382 NFDTESNY
-394 TDFIAQIIKVRI
+394 TGDIFIQDATYGKVRI
-406 KTTAGVYWYLND
+406 LPSFFTLTQQKFIVKIKNSAGTYYYLKNLGNTFTWTTTSSTVILNFPLTGLFFDGKLAGSLLTPVLPSFIFTEVYVENWSYFEGVYPIVAPGVPIAGD
-418 NGTNLFWSTTL
+418 A
-429 TTGFVSFETYFFAIG
+429 YFKG
-444 KYNGIMDSTL
+444 KISVL
-454 ITSAMPS
+454 
-461 YDFNEIYIEAF
+461 
-472 IHMEGYVDIG
+472 
-482 GTDYHTTSAVE
+482 
-493 TFFTGSMD
+493 
-501 CKFLENGTDENEKT
+501 FLENGVVGDTT

-536 YLYDTQQSKNKGT
+536 YLYDNSNGSAKGLMT
-549 MYVNYGANPVT
+549 VNYGANPVT
-560 NDWIVGTASA
+560 TNWIVGTSGG
-570 STYNILELVVLNAL
+570 STFSLLELVVLNAL
-584 AQNRAVK
+584 SQNRAVK

-609 YDSKQWHLKQCTYN
+609 YDNKQWHLKQCTYN

-639 ETNITTVANEADGD
+639 ETNITTVSNVATGD

>member
-1 MGAIRYQTNG
+1 MGAIRYQTSG
-11 FSIDGIEYRISIYD
+11 FSIDGYEYRISIYD
-25 KSYSGA
+25 KTYSGA
-31 IVSDFILDS
+31 IVSDFVLDS

-69 FKSPARNDTTLFTFL
+69 FKSAARNDTTLFTFL

-145 LPFELLSIAS
+145 LPFELLSAGS

-165 SLMNAALTK
+165 SMMNSALTN
-174 LGIYDDFSGDILY
+174 LGIYDDFAGDILY

-192 INWYETTIPLL
+192 INWFETTIPLL
-203 DRPNTDILYDILT
+203 DRPNTDILVKTLT
-216 NDSNFTELNE
+216 VDSNFTELNE
-226 DETINT
+226 DRTLNT

-264 YANTT
+264 YANST
-269 SKFWQ
+269 SKFYQ
-274 RGIDNNNN
+274 RGIDNNN
-282 TIVTVSPR
+282 TTTVTVSPR

-315 TVFAEKPSLDTL
+315 TVFIEKPRMNSLL
-327 VIPTNQKDP
+327 AHNQKDLDNSIP
-336 FTINH
+336 MSITQNALSF
-341 MFSTKNGILFAGGN
+341 KGGGN
-355 NNKLK
+355 NNLK
-360 INLSTETLNK
+360 ISFSTISDFAGGIFVDDITL
-370 NPHSTVRDTIPT
+370 
-382 FSIGNFDLKVSK
+382 GK
-394 TDFIAQIIKVRI
+394 TRI
-406 KTTAGVYWYLND
+406 
-418 NGTNLFWSTTL
+418 FPRFFTL
-429 TTGFVSFETYFFAIG
+429 TQQKFIVKIKNSAGTYYYLQYTGGAYTWTTTSSSFILTFPLTGLLFNGNLDGVIYTDTLPAFTFV
-444 KYNGIMDSTL
+444 
-454 ITSAMPS
+454 
-461 YDFNEIYIEAF
+461 EIYVENYPYFEGIKSPLTSPPVTIAGEAYF
-472 IHMEGYVDIG
+472 K
-482 GTDYHTTSAVE
+482 GTTDVL
-493 TFFTGSMD
+493 FV
-501 CKFLENGTDENEKT
+501 ENGYEGDDTG
-515 TYRATISPKPFDPT
+515 YRATISPKPFDPI
-529 EKQIEKM
+529 EKQVEKV
-536 YLYDTQQSKNKGT
+536 YLYDNYDGSAKGVMRIDLGAKPATQNWNVGA
-549 MYVNYGANPVT
+549 YGGSSFSLLQ
-560 NDWIVGTASA
+560 I
-570 STYNILELVVLNAL
+570 VVLNAL

-639 ETNITTVANEADGD
+639 ETNITTVVNESTGD

>member
-11 FSIDGIEYRISIYD
+11 FSIDGIEYRISIFD
-25 KSYSGA
+25 KSYSGS
-31 IVSDFILDS
+31 IVSDFVLDS

-69 FKSPARNDTTLFTFL
+69 FKNAARNDTNLFTFL
-84 KNMIAQNSQ
+84 KNMISQNSQ

-100 EKVSGS
+100 ENISGTWT
-106 YVNYWRGNVVQDQ
+106 NYWRGNVVQDQ

-128 GGKSFKVT
+128 GGKTFKVT
-136 ANDFAFLNE
+136 ANDFAFLNQ
-145 LPFELLSIAS
+145 LPFELLSTAI

-203 DRPNTDILYDILT
+203 DRANTDILYSILSS
-216 NDSNFTELNE
+216 DSNFTVLNE
-226 DETINT
+226 DKTINT

-251 QSNGKFWAIQMSN
+251 QSNGKFWAIQMAN
-264 YANTT
+264 YANPTV
-269 SKFWQ
+269 KFYQ
-274 RGIDNNNN
+274 RGIDMNNPTNE
-282 TIVTVSPR
+282 TISPR
-290 VAVDN
+290 KAVDN
-295 TSGPLKILEGGSYA
+295 SSGPLKILEGGSYA
-309 GIRPYY
+309 GIRPYF
-315 TVFAEKPSLDTL
+315 TVFVEKPSLDTL
-327 VIPTNQKDP
+327 LIPTNQKDP
-336 FTINH
+336 FDINH
-341 MFSTKNGILFAGGN
+341 LFATNKSILFTGGN

-370 NPHSTVRDTIPT
+370 NPHSTVRDTIPG

-406 KTTAGVYWYLND
+406 KTVAGVNWYLND

-429 TTGFVSFETYFFAIG
+429 TTGFVSFETYSFAIG
-444 KYNGIMDSTL
+444 YYNGKMDSTL
-454 ITSAMPS
+454 ISPAMPNF
-461 YDFNEIYIEAF
+461 DFNEVYIEAF
-472 IHMEGYVDIG
+472 IQMEGYVDIG
-482 GTDYHTTSAVE
+482 GIDYHTTSGVQ
-493 TFFTGSMD
+493 TFFTGNMD

-515 TYRATISPKPFDPT
+515 TYRATISPKPFDPI
-529 EKQIEKM
+529 EKQIEKV
-536 YLYDTQQSKNKGT
+536 YLYDTEISKNKAT
-549 MYVNYGANPVT
+549 MHVNYGSNPVT
-560 NDWIVGTASA
+560 KNWISGLAIG

-609 YDSKQWHLKQCTYN
+609 YDSKQWHLKQATYN

-639 ETNITTVANEADGD
+639 ETSISTTANLSTGD

>member
-11 FSIDGIEYRISIYD
+11 FSIDGIEYRISIFD
-25 KSYSGA
+25 KSYSGS

-61 ELTLNIEL
+61 ELTLNIQL
-69 FKSPARNDTTLFTFL
+69 FNSAGRNDRDLFNFL

-100 EKVSGS
+100 EKVSGT

-128 GGKSFKVT
+128 GGKMFKVT

-145 LPFELLSIAS
+145 LPFELLSTAT

-165 SLMNAALTK
+165 SLMNAAFQK

-203 DRPNTDILYDILT
+203 DRATTDTLYTILT
-216 NDSNFTELNE
+216 SDANFTELNE
-226 DETINT
+226 DQTQNT

-251 QSNGKFWAIQMSN
+251 QSNGKFWAIQMAN
-264 YANTT
+264 YANSTV
-269 SKFWQ
+269 KFYQ
-274 RGIDNNNN
+274 RGIDMNNP
-282 TIVTVSPR
+282 TTPTVSPR
-290 VAVDN
+290 ITVSNSA
-295 TSGPLKILEGGSYA
+295 GPLKILEGGSYA

-315 TVFAEKPSLDTL
+315 TVFVEKPRLNSLL
-327 VIPTNQKDP
+327 VPENKKDLDN
-336 FTINH
+336 TNH
-341 MFSTKNGILFAGGN
+341 MASTQKSIRFTGGN
-355 NNKLK
+355 NNK
-360 INLSTETLNK
+360 IE
-370 NPHSTVRDTIPT
+370 I
-382 FSIGNFDLKVSK
+382 NFDTESNY
-394 TDFIAQIIKVRI
+394 TGDIYIDDATYGKVRI
-406 KTTAGVYWYLND
+406 LPSFFTKTQQKFIVKIKNTAGTFYYLK
-418 NGTNLFWSTTL
+418 NLGNTFTWT
-429 TTGFVSFETYFFAIG
+429 
-444 KYNGIMDSTL
+444 
-454 ITSAMPS
+454 
-461 YDFNEIYIEAF
+461 
-472 IHMEGYVDIG
+472 
-482 GTDYHTTSAVE
+482 TTSSTVILNFPLTGLFFDGKLAGSLLTPVLPSFVFTEVYVE
-493 TFFTGSMD
+493 NWSYFEGVYPIVVPGVPIAGDAYFKGKVSVL
-501 CKFLENGTDENEKT
+501 FLENGVEGDTT

-529 EKQIEKM
+529 EKQIETV
-536 YLYDTQQSKNKGT
+536 YLYDNSNGSEKGL
-549 MYVNYGANPVT
+549 MRVNYGANPATT
-560 NDWIVGTASA
+560 NWIAGLSIG
-570 STYNILELVVLNAL
+570 STYSLLELVVLNAL

-609 YDSKQWHLKQCTYN
+609 YDSKQWHLKQATYN

>member
-11 FSIDGIEYRISIYD
+11 FSIDNIEYRISIFD

-69 FKSPARNDTTLFTFL
+69 FKNAARNDTTLFTFL

-100 EKVSGS
+100 EKIAEVWT
-106 YVNYWRGNVVQDQ
+106 NYWRGNVVQDQ

-128 GGKSFKVT
+128 GGKVFKVT

-145 LPFELLSIAS
+145 LPFELLT
-155 PKVVAEYPLR
+155 PGTVGEYPLR
-165 SLMNAALTK
+165 SMMNAALTK
-174 LGIYDDFSGDILY
+174 MGIYDDFSGDILY

-203 DRPNTDILYDILT
+203 DRPNTDILYTILT
-216 NDSNFTELNE
+216 TDSNFTELNE
-226 DETINT
+226 DQTQNT

-251 QSNGKFWAIQMSN
+251 QSNGKFWAIQMAN

-282 TIVTVSPR
+282 TIVIVSPR
-290 VAVDN
+290 KAVDN

-309 GIRPYY
+309 GIRPFY
-315 TVFAEKPSLDTL
+315 TVFAEKPSLDTSL
-327 VIPTNQKDP
+327 FENEKDK

-341 MFSTKNGILFAGGN
+341 MTTTQSSIFFQGGS
-355 NNKLK
+355 NKLK
-360 INLSTETLNK
+360 LNFNTETLNK
-370 NPHSTVRDTIPT
+370 NPHSTIRDTIPGY
-382 FSIGNFDLKVSK
+382 SIGDFDLKLTK
-394 TDFIAQIIKVRI
+394 TDYIAQIIKVRI
-406 KTTAGVYWYLND
+406 KTSAGVYWYLND
-418 NGTNLFWSTTL
+418 SVTGMFWSTTL
-429 TTGFVSFETYFFAIG
+429 TAGFVSFDMNWFSIPGYDGT
-444 KYNGIMDSTL
+444 MQSTL
-454 ITSAMPS
+454 ITPELPS
-461 YDFNEIYIEAF
+461 YDFNEIYVEAF
-472 IHMEGYVDIG
+472 IYMQGFVEIL
-482 GTDYHTTSAVE
+482 GTDYHTTTGAE
-493 TFFTGSMD
+493 TYFTGFLD
-501 CKFLENGTDENEKT
+501 CKFLENGNNNNEKT

-536 YLYDTQQSKNKGT
+536 YLYDTEFSKNKGT
-549 MYVNYGANPVT
+549 MNVNYGANPVT
-560 NDWIVGTASA
+560 NNWISGLAVG
-570 STYNILELVVLNAL
+570 STFNILELVVLNAL

-600 NYYPHQLLT
+600 NYYPHQLIT
-609 YDSKQWHLKQCTYN
+609 YDAKQWHLKQATYN
-623 AGSNQWNGEWW
+623 AFLNQWNGEWW

-639 ETNITTVANEADGD
+639 ETSITTVANVATGD